1 AGFQQANSQISVTTG
16 GNDQLDP
23 ETSRS
28 FSAGF
33 VWSPWFGNNASW
45 SERFD
50 VEVTF
55 YRHDIQGAIQ
65 AINAQTQ
72 LDLCV
77 DTLDPLYCDGIT
89 RASTGAVNGFNNRLT
104 NLGSIKTDGWDVDLF
119 WTLPQSDI

>member
-1 AGFQQANSQISVTTG
+1 MLGGPGRHAAAGSAANCAALGVPAGFQQANSQISVTTG
-16 GNDQLDP
+16 GNRELDP
-23 ETSRS
+23 ERSRS

-55 YRHDIQGAIQ
+55 YRHAIDGAIQ

-77 DTLDPLYCDGIT
+77 ALT
-89 RASTGAVNGFNNRLT
+89 RSTVMALPVQAPVRSAASTTA
-104 NLGSIKTDGWDVDLF
+104 
-119 WTLPQSDI
+119 

>member
-1 AGFQQANSQISVTTG
+1 MPTGFQQANSQISVTTG

-50 VEVTF
+50 VEYDWDGDVLNFARSGVDGRIALQPRQLHVTASLGF
-55 YRHDIQGAIQ
+55 LLSALKGPIEAEIRRV
-65 AINAQTQ
+65 
-72 LDLCV
+72 LDEK
-77 DTLDPLYCDGIT
+77 
-89 RASTGAVNGFNNRLT
+89 F
-104 NLGSIKTDGWDVDLF
+104 
-119 WTLPQSDI
+119 